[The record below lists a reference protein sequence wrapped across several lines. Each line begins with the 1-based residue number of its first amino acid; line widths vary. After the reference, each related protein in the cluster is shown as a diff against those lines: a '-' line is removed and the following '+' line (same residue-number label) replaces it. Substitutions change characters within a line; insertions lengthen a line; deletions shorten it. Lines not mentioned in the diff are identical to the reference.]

1 MLRRGICVENG
12 KTLRRTKQE
21 NGDCTKKG
29 IPMRKKD
36 NMYQKGIDTRSKIIQ
51 SAKKLFYEYGYNKVT
66 VVMIKD
72 RAGVSLSAIPY
83 YFKTKDNIVSVIY
96 NEFLI
101 SIYKFLQEIISEE
114 IDSYLFHFYASKIYY
129 YIIFHN
135 EKNNQFYYEVSVA
148 QSNYKLLESTMS
160 KINKNY
166 ARDFQIQK
174 TEKQFALIRMCD
186 SGSRREILQNY
197 YNNIIDITKDELID
211 YITSIS
217 GTLIGIDQN
226 ISEKYGK
233 RSTEFVKNLDYSSI
247 KFLV

>member
-1 MLRRGICVENG
+1 
-12 KTLRRTKQE
+12 
-21 NGDCTKKG
+21 
-29 IPMRKKD
+29 
-36 NMYQKGIDTRSKIIQ
+36 
-51 SAKKLFYEYGYNKVT
+51 
-66 VVMIKD
+66 
-72 RAGVSLSAIPY
+72 
-83 YFKTKDNIVSVIY
+83 
-96 NEFLI
+96 
-101 SIYKFLQEIISEE
+101 
-114 IDSYLFHFYASKIYY
+114 
-129 YIIFHN
+129 
-135 EKNNQFYYEVSVA
+135 
-148 QSNYKLLESTMS
+148 MS